1 MITKQRHN
9 LMLEMIRDKKTVSIS
24 QLAKE
29 LGISN
34 VTARR
39 DVEFLEKQSKNVIR
53 IRGGAEWKADLPD
66 YSTKDLNDRF
76 QQQYEKNRLEK
87 QQIARKAS
95 SLIEQ
100 NESVIIDAGSTTFH
114 LAQSLDS
121 QKRITA
127 FLTAVNIAEALEEKE
142 NITKVLMGGIFRSRT
157 TTIVSSVLK
166 DSLSTLYADKVFIGV
181 SGVSLEKGFTCHD
194 LLEVEVKRM
203 LARSAREVY
212 WLADS
217 SKINTIASFQVLDL
231 ESHHTIITD
240 DKIESSILEQ
250 LRQRVNVMIAERR

>member
-9 LMLEMIRDKKTVSIS
+9 LMIEMIKDKKTVSIS

-29 LGISN
+29 LGISS

-39 DVEFLEKQSKNVIR
+39 DVEFLEKQFKNIIR
-53 IRGGAEWKADLPD
+53 IRGGAEWKADLPE
-66 YSTKDLNDRF
+66 YSTKGLNDRF
-76 QQQYEKNRLEK
+76 QQQYEKNKEEK

-95 SLIEQ
+95 SLIQ
-100 NESVIIDAGSTTFH
+100 DYESVIIDAGSTTFH
-114 LAQSLDS
+114 LAQYLDS
-121 QKRITA
+121 QKKITA

-166 DSLSTLYADKVFIGV
+166 DSLSELYADKVFIGV

-203 LARSAREVY
+203 LAHSAREVY

-217 SKINTIASFQVLDL
+217 SKLDTIASFQVLDL
-231 ESHHTIITD
+231 ESRHTIITD
-240 DKIESSILEQ
+240 DKIDSSILEQ
-250 LRQRVNVMIAERR
+250 LKQKVNVIIAERG